1 MFILN
6 VSSMYLGFPGGSTG
20 KESTCQADESLIAG
34 SGRSPGGGHG
44 NPLHYS
50 CLQNPR
56 DRGAWQGTVHRA
68 AESQTRLKR
77 LSTHTNI
84 FVLIP
89 SPLYSFTQLL
99 LLFTNCIL
107 LCGSPH
113 ATPEFLK
120 GREQDAF
127 TMTQLHT
134 VLSSAHGLFS
144 EILTAN
150 IGATSACQ

>member
-1 MFILN
+1 MSPQCTWASQVARWVKNPPAKRMRVWSLDQEDPLEEGTATHSNILACRIPGTEEPGR
-6 VSSMYLGFPGGSTG
+6 VQSMG
-20 KESTCQADESLIAG
+20 
-34 SGRSPGGGHG
+34 
-44 NPLHYS
+44 
-50 CLQNPR
+50 LQ
-56 DRGAWQGTVHRA
+56 
-68 AESQTRLKR
+68 SQTRLKR
-77 LSTHTNI
+77 LSTHTNV
-84 FVLIP
+84 FALVP
-89 SPLYSFTQLL
+89 SPLYSFTRLL

-107 LCGSPH
+107 LCGSPR

-127 TMTQLHT
+127 TTTQVHT